1 MLPNAS
7 AVESASGAVGPRKV
21 AVQTAD
27 GSLVASRVTVADH
40 FLPRL
45 LGLMGRSSIDPE
57 EGLWLVPCNSV
68 HMFFMRT
75 PLDIAYL
82 DRQLRVVRS
91 VPEMREWRVKV
102 LPVRHAHSALE
113 LAPGTLR
120 RHGISD
126 GDELRIEAES
136 VTAVEAAPQ
145 LAAMGSAAISPSFRE

>member
-1 MLPNAS
+1 M
-7 AVESASGAVGPRKV
+7 
-21 AVQTAD
+21 
-27 GSLVASRVTVADH
+27 
-40 FLPRL
+40 
-45 LGLMGRSSIDPE
+45 GLMGRSKLEPD

-82 DRQLRVVRS
+82 DRKLRVVRC

-113 LAPGTLR
+113 LAPGTLS

-126 GDELRIEAES
+126 GDQLKIGAEPQTLAECAPEMAAAGSPVFSSS
-136 VTAVEAAPQ
+136 V
-145 LAAMGSAAISPSFRE
+145 RE